1 MKQIVRDLWYGN
13 LSPFEKCEEGKD
25 ELKKLVGLM
34 ARNEEKL
41 KEGLKENQK
50 EIFEKYRDATEEY
63 NSKLQ
68 ENAFFEG
75 LSFGI
80 KIMTSVFSDNQ

>member
-1 MKQIVRDLWYGN
+1 
-13 LSPFEKCEEGKD
+13 
-25 ELKKLVGLM
+25 M

-41 KEGLKENQK
+41 GSGLSKTQK
-50 EIFEKYRDATEEY
+50 EFFEKYKDCVDEY
-63 NSKLQ
+63 NTKLQ

-80 KIMTSVFSDNQ
+80 KIVAFTLGDS

>member
-1 MKQIVRDLWYGN
+1 
-13 LSPFEKCEEGKD
+13 
-25 ELKKLVGLM
+25 M

-41 KEGLKENQK
+41 GSGLSKTQK
-50 EIFEKYRDATEEY
+50 EFFEKYKDCVDEY

-80 KIMTSVFSDNQ
+80 KIVAFTLGDS